1 MFMIVIL
8 CLPFVLLFLTR
19 VVGFAFLWRKDGR
32 EVPAENIKL
41 QKFLRWS
48 GVALLAAGGLS
59 AAFVYAHTQ
68 PSPGDEDD
76 IVDYE
81 VVGGQ
86 VFPIKAAADKSYNQS
101 LEATGGK
108 YDVLADQVIRWIARR
123 WHGRNLATT
132 LVVLSGAGCLA
143 CFYIARWV

>member
-1 MFMIVIL
+1 MFLIVVL
-8 CLPFVLLFLTR
+8 CLPFLLLFLTR
-19 VVGFAFLWRKDGR
+19 VVGFAFLWRKDGKQ
-32 EVPAENIKL
+32 VPAENIKL

-48 GVALLAAGGLS
+48 GVAILAVGGLS

-68 PSPGDEDD
+68 PGPSDEDD
-76 IVDYE
+76 IVNYE

-86 VFPIKAAADKSYNQS
+86 VFPVKASEDKSYNQR

-108 YDVLADQVIRWIARR
+108 YDVLADQIIRWTARQ

-132 LVVLSGAGCLA
+132 LLVLAAGGCLA
-143 CFYIARWV
+143 CFYFARWV